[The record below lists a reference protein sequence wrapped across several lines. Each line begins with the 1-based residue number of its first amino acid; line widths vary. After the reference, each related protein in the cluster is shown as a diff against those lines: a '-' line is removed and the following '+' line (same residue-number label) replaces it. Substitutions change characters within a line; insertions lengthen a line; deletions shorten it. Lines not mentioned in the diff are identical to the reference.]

1 MTTRSIWESGQKY
14 TSGPD
19 YSDDRMAGG
28 GRGQNEHYTF
38 QKENA
43 GLIGPWPV
51 ARGKLWT
58 CEVFEALLRC
68 ESLAQIQCV
77 RPQ

>member
-1 MTTRSIWESGQKY
+1 
-14 TSGPD
+14 
-19 YSDDRMAGG
+19 MAGG